1 MGILKSF
8 VTLFPGGKDLARRV
22 SNFRRGRK
30 LAKIGDTED
39 RFTHI
44 YEQNKWQDP
53 ESVSGSGSSLGSTDV
68 IRKQIPG
75 LLERFGVNR
84 MLDAPCGDYNWFRT
98 VKRSNVSYVGG
109 EIVRALVDSNN
120 ESYGDETTSFVHL
133 DITKDVFPDV
143 DLWMCRDCLIHLS
156 FDLIDEAFANF
167 ERSDIRYLLVS
178 TYREITEN
186 HDIPTGHARML
197 NLRLPPFDFPEPLTT
212 IDDPAQ
218 GLGKELAL
226 WDRAQLSPRGNR

>member
-8 VTLFPGGKDLARRV
+8 VTLFPGGTNLARRV

-30 LAKIGDTED
+30 LDQIGNIED

-44 YEQNKWQDP
+44 YEQNKWRDA
-53 ESVSGSGSSLGSTDV
+53 ESISGSGSSFEFTEN
-68 IRKQIPG
+68 IRKEIPG
-75 LLERFGVNR
+75 LLERFGVRR
-84 MLDAPCGDYNWFRT
+84 MLDAPCGDYNWFQSVNRN
-98 VKRSNVSYVGG
+98 NVSYIGG
-109 EIVRALVDSNN
+109 DIVKALVQSNN
-120 ESYGDETTSFVHL
+120 ESYGDKTTSFVHL
-133 DITKDVFPDV
+133 DITKDVLPVV

-156 FDLIDEAFANF
+156 FDLINEALANF

-197 NLRLPPFDFPEPLTT
+197 NLRLPPFEFPEPLTT

-226 WDRAQLSPRGNR
+226 WDRSQLFPRA